1 MKIFSQLNLMIRLI
15 PMLMFLGFSFGALSA
30 NAIWIDIVNVSSQPM
45 FFPKGS
51 FQAQNGIDYGNWWYQ
66 GTENGEITFTLAN
79 NDLAT
84 IEMTTGFGVTGSNTL
99 TLTSQNKRQAV
110 IEMDAEDAR
119 RNSRASFEY
128 SCSGSYCADLNVFM
142 NDDNA
147 FEIDIYRP

>member
-51 FQAQNGIDYGNWWYQ
+51 FQVQNGIAYGNWWYH
-66 GTENGEITFTLAN
+66 GIENGAITFTLAN

-84 IEMTTGFGVTGSNTL
+84 IEMTEGGGFTGHNTVA
-99 TLTSQNKRQAV
+99 LTSQNKRHALV
-110 IEMDAEDAR
+110 EVD
-119 RNSRASFEY
+119 SRSDGSRMEY
-128 SCSGSYCADLNVFM
+128 SCDGSYCTDLNLFK
-142 NDDNA
+142 NDDGH